1 MRKTHMHHN
10 KSTINFEK
18 SPKPPNRSPT
28 TNPIQ
33 HQNMQWE
40 RFCEVLYSAS
50 SNLVHCDSYPRDQIG
65 KNKNQRSQETEQCN
79 FPLFFFKEK
88 EGATQYTSSKKE
100 WSPIRNQKLN
110 AYF

>member
-1 MRKTHMHHN
+1 MRKTHMNHN

-28 TNPIQ
+28 TNHIQ

-65 KNKNQRSQETEQCN
+65 KKQESKIPRNRTMQ
-79 FPLFFFKEK
+79 FSFIFF
-88 EGATQYTSSKKE
+88 
-100 WSPIRNQKLN
+100 
-110 AYF
+110 